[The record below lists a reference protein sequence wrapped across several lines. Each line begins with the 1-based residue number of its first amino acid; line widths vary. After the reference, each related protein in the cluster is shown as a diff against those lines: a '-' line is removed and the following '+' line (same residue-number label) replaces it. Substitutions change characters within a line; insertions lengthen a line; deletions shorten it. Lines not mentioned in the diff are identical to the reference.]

1 MDKFPF
7 PTIDR
12 PFGIE
17 LWPIFDK
24 LYEKVVGT
32 PAHDFHFL
40 PGHTPL
46 STIPEV
52 AGAIIAYYAT
62 IYVGHTVMKNR
73 SPMKLNALFM
83 AHNLFLTIVSG
94 GLLVLFIEQLFP
106 ILWRNGVFYSICS
119 ANCWTQK
126 IVTLYYVSPTFP
138 KWRSRMWL
146 LIPVLVELFD
156 KVRRIGGYRVFVSQE
171 ETVAVSSCLSPWC
184 YCRSLL
190 HSIDRSYLCCI
201 SHSFLP
207 SDISRAMFQSHST

>member
-40 PGHTPL
+40 PGHTLL

-52 AGAIIAYYAT
+52 AGAIIAYYIT
-62 IYVGHTVMKNR
+62 IYVGYTVMKKR
-73 SPMKLNALFM
+73 APMKLNALFM
-83 AHNLFLTIVSG
+83 AHNLLLTVVSG

-119 ANCWTQK
+119 SNCWTQK
-126 IVTLYYVSPTFP
+126 IVTLYYVYPAPALP
-138 KWRSRMWL
+138 K
-146 LIPVLVELFD
+146 
-156 KVRRIGGYRVFVSQE
+156 
-171 ETVAVSSCLSPWC
+171 
-184 YCRSLL
+184 
-190 HSIDRSYLCCI
+190 
-201 SHSFLP
+201 
-207 SDISRAMFQSHST
+207 